1 MAYKTI
7 AEIKAQ
13 EQEDIKNGITIKPQ
27 KRKHEHIYDTDYNN
41 KIYICSCGKTKKMI

>member
-13 EQEDIKNGITIKPQ
+13 QQEDIKNGTIMEAT

-41 KIYICSCGKTKKMI
+41 KVYICSCGKTKKMI